1 MHHKQL
7 YVVAVIALVFFTFL
21 ACATVGPETVK
32 RDRPGYNDAV
42 AESMKAQMLLNMVK
56 LRYGDMPLFLDV
68 SSIINSYALEGTL
81 DLSTGFTFGGPE
93 VDQKIGAEGFY
104 ADKPTITYSPLVG
117 EKFTK
122 SLLIPIPPESIFF
135 LVQAGV
141 PVDFVFLTC
150 VDTINGVSNRKVH
163 GASIKPADPQFYE
176 LMRAFRTIQDSGAM
190 DIHIGEEEGKEKVL
204 LFISQ
209 HVPMRVERSIDTA
222 LRILKLSE
230 DRREFSLVYARLPKS
245 DGEIAILSRSMYN
258 ILRAYSADVQVPEVH
273 VTEKR
278 AAIGAEVL
286 EIPHDLS
293 ELYIKVYSSEKK
305 PEDDFVAVNYHG
317 YWFWIEDT
325 DIVSKNI
332 FSFILLLFTL
342 AGSEQKV
349 LAPVITV
356 PAG

>member
-7 YVVAVIALVFFTFL
+7 YLMAIIPLVCFAFMG
-21 ACATVGPETVK
+21 CATVGPETIE
-32 RDRPGYNDAV
+32 RDRPGYNDAI

-68 SSIINSYALEGTL
+68 NSIINSYSLEGTVNL
-81 DLSTGFTFGGPE
+81 DTGFSFGQPDVE
-93 VDQKIGAEGFY
+93 QEIGVEGTY
-104 ADKPTITYSPLVG
+104 YDRPTITYSPLVG

-141 PVDFVFLTC
+141 PVDFVFMTC
-150 VDTINGVSNRKVH
+150 VDAINGVSNRKVH
-163 GASIKPADPQFYE
+163 GAGIEPADPEFYE

-190 DIHIGEEEGKEKVL
+190 DIQISGEEGNEKVL

-209 HVPMRVERSIDTA
+209 DVSPEVERSIETA
-222 LRILKLSE
+222 LRILKLSQ
-230 DRREFSLVYARLPKS
+230 DRREFSLVYARLPRS
-245 DGEIAILSRSMYN
+245 DEEMAILSRSMYN
-258 ILRAYSADVQVPEVH
+258 ILREYSADVQVPEVH

-293 ELYIKVYSSEKK
+293 EFYIKVYSSEKK
-305 PEDDFVAVNYHG
+305 PEDDFVAVSYHG

-325 DIVSKNI
+325 DILSKNM

-356 PAG
+356 PAS

>member
-1 MHHKQL
+1 MVTL
-7 YVVAVIALVFFTFL
+7 PLVFITFL
-21 ACATVGPETVK
+21 GCATVGPETVE
-32 RDRPGYNDAV
+32 RDRPGYNDAI

-81 DLSTGFTFGGPE
+81 DLSTGFTFGGPD
-93 VDQKIGAEGFY
+93 VDQRIGAEGFY

-141 PVDFVFLTC
+141 PVDFVFMTC
-150 VDTINGVSNRKVH
+150 VDAINGVSNRKVH
-163 GASIKPADPQFYE
+163 GDSIEPADTKFYD

-190 DIHIGEEEGKEKVL
+190 DIQISGEEGNEKVL

-209 HVPMRVERSIDTA
+209 NVTPEAERSIETA
-222 LRILKLSE
+222 LQILKLPE

-245 DGEIAILSRSMYN
+245 DEEIAVLSRSMYN
-258 ILRAYSADVQVPEVH
+258 ILREYSADVQIPEVH
-273 VTEKR
+273 VIERR

-293 ELYIKVYSSEKK
+293 EFYIKVYSSEKK
-305 PEDDFVAVNYHG
+305 PEDDFVAISYHG

-325 DIVSKNI
+325 DIFSKKI

-342 AGSEQKV
+342 AGSERKV

-356 PAG
+356 PAS

>member
-7 YVVAVIALVFFTFL
+7 YFMAIIPLVCITFMG
-21 ACATVGPETVK
+21 CATVGPETIE
-32 RDRPGYNDAV
+32 RDRPGYNDAI

-68 SSIINSYALEGTL
+68 SSVINSYALEGTL
-81 DLSTGFTFGGPE
+81 DLSTSFTFGGPE
-93 VDQKIGAEGFY
+93 VDQSIGAEGFY

-141 PVDFVFLTC
+141 PVDFVFMTC
-150 VDTINGVSNRKVH
+150 VDAVNSVSNRKVL
-163 GASIKPADPQFYE
+163 GARIEPADPRFYD

-190 DIHIGEEEGKEKVL
+190 DIQIGGEEGKEKVL

-209 HVPMRVERSIDTA
+209 NVTPEVERSIETV
-222 LRILKLSE
+222 LRILELSE

-245 DGEIAILSRSMYN
+245 DEEIAILSRSMYN
-258 ILRAYSADVQVPEVH
+258 ILRDYSANVQVPEAH

-293 ELYIKVYSSEKK
+293 EFYINVYSSEKK
-305 PEDDFVAVNYHG
+305 PEDDFVAVSYHG

-325 DIVSKNI
+325 DILSKNI

-342 AGSEQKV
+342 AGSDQKV

-356 PAG
+356 PAS